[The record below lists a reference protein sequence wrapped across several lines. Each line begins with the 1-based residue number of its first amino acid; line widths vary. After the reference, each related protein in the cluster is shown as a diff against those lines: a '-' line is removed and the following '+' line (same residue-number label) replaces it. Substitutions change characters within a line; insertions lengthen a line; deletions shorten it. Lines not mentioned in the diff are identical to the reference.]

1 MKPKKERIEKCE
13 RKSRRG
19 FLKSSAGLVAGVA
32 AAQWL
37 PGRADAQQTSAS
49 PVILESLRNPNG
61 RAILLKDGI
70 VLSMDSQVGDF
81 EKADVLIQGKKIV
94 SVGPNLPAPAHA
106 LMVNATGMIVM
117 PGFIDTHH
125 HQFET
130 PLRSILSDGLLGV
143 AGDTAST
150 YQGMILGTFAPAYL
164 PEDARL
170 GELVASLSQ
179 MNAGV
184 TMTVDTSQVSLTP
197 EHTDACIAGLKES
210 GRRALFAYSTG
221 PGTKSQYPQDIVR
234 LRKQYFSSD
243 DQLLTLA
250 LGDETN
256 ADRWKLARSVGAPIV
271 SHIVNMSTLEPLAKA
286 GLMGPDNEYIHC
298 TRAGNET
305 LWKTIADTGGK
316 VSIAPAIEMQMRH
329 GMPPIQA
336 ALDHGI
342 RPSLSVDV
350 ECNMTADMFSIMR
363 TAFTLQRALVNDRAL
378 AGEQNLPPLVTCR
391 DVIEFAT
398 IAGARVAHVDGKV
411 GTLTPGKE
419 ADIILLGTERIN
431 TFPLN
436 NVPGTVVTLMD
447 TSNVEHVFIA
457 GKVMKWQGKLVGVD
471 LPGFGA
477 RSRSRATGFWPGPTR
492 RATSLGPAARPLSV
506 PLSARRSEKKFAIHR
521 THLRAFALPQRPRK
535 DPLRVTANSRHS
547 GRLAWLIHQRRES

>member
-1 MKPKKERIEKCE
+1 MKLQQGMKGKDKPTMRPKKEPVEE
-13 RKSRRG
+13 REGNSRRG
-19 FLKSSAGLVAGVA
+19 FLKGSVGLVAGAA

-37 PGRADAQQTSAS
+37 AGRAVAQQNAAS
-49 PVILESLRNPNG
+49 RVTRENLTNANG

-70 VLSMDSQVGDF
+70 VLSMNSQVGDF

-94 SVGPNLPAPAHA
+94 SVGPNVPVPAHT
-106 LMVNATGMIVM
+106 LVVNAAGMIVM

-130 PLRSILSDGLLGV
+130 PLRSILSDGLLGT
-143 AGDTAST
+143 AGDTVSS
-150 YQGMILGTFAPAYL
+150 YQKTIIGTFTPAYL

-179 MNAGV
+179 INAGV
-184 TMTVDTSQVSLTP
+184 TTTVDTSQVSLTP

-210 GRRALFAYSTG
+210 GRRVLFAYSAG
-221 PGTKSQYPQDIVR
+221 QGAKSQYPQDIVR

-250 LGDETN
+250 LGDATN
-256 ADRWKLARSVGAPIV
+256 ADHWKLARSVGAPIV
-271 SHIVNMSTLEPLAKA
+271 SHIVDMSALEPMAKA

-298 TRAGNET
+298 TRSASET
-305 LWKTIADTGGK
+305 LWKAIADTGGK

-329 GMPPIQA
+329 GMPPFQA

-363 TAFTLQRALVNDRAL
+363 AAYTLQRALINQRAL

-398 IAGARVAHVDGKV
+398 VAGARVAHLDSKI
-411 GTLTPGKE
+411 GTLTPGRE
-419 ADIILLGTERIN
+419 ADIIMLATDRIN

-447 TSNVEHVFIA
+447 TSNVENVFVA
-457 GKVMKWQGKLVGVD
+457 GKALKWQGKLVGVD
-471 LPGFGA
+471 LSRLQRQIEKSRDGLLARTNQTRDFFG
-477 RSRSRATGFWPGPTR
+477 TCC
-492 RATSLGPAARPLSV
+492 
-506 PLSARRSEKKFAIHR
+506 
-521 THLRAFALPQRPRK
+521 
-535 DPLRVTANSRHS
+535 TA
-547 GRLAWLIHQRRES
+547 G

>member
-1 MKPKKERIEKCE
+1 MNLVLGGQTYVFLSRGMNSCVMRQEKERPAMKPHKERVEKCE
-13 RKSRRG
+13 RNSRRG
-19 FLKSSAGLVAGVA
+19 FLKGSVGLVAGVA
-32 AAQWL
+32 AARWL
-37 PGRADAQQTSAS
+37 PGRAAAQQSAAS
-49 PVILESLRNPNG
+49 SVTLENLRNANG
-61 RAILLKDGI
+61 RAIVLKDGI

-81 EKADVLIQGKKIV
+81 EKADVLIQGKKII
-94 SVGPNLPAPAHA
+94 SVGPNVSVPAHA
-106 LMVNATGMIVM
+106 MIVNAAGMIVM

-130 PLRSILSDGLLGV
+130 PLRGILSDGLLGT
-143 AGDTAST
+143 AGDTVST
-150 YQGMILGTFAPAYL
+150 YQGMILDTFAPAYL

-179 MNAGV
+179 MSAGV
-184 TMTVDTSQVSLTP
+184 TTTIDTSQVSLTP
-197 EHTDACIAGLKES
+197 EHTDACIAGLQQS

-221 PGTKSQYPQDIVR
+221 PGLKSEYPQDIVR

-243 DQLLTLA
+243 EELLTLA

-271 SHIVNMSTLEPLAKA
+271 SHIVNMSTLEPMIKA

-298 TRAGNET
+298 TRSGNET

-336 ALDHGI
+336 ALDHSI

-363 TAFTLQRALVNDRAL
+363 SAYTLQRALLNERAL
-378 AGEQNLPPLVTCR
+378 AGEQNLPTLVTCR
-391 DVIEFAT
+391 AVIEFAT
-398 IAGARVAHVDGKV
+398 VAGARVGPGDSKV

-419 ADIILLGTERIN
+419 ADIIMLATDRIN

-436 NVPGTVVTLMD
+436 NVPGTIVTLMD
-447 TSNVEHVFIA
+447 TSNVENVFVA
-457 GKVMKWQGKLVGVD
+457 GKVVKWQGKLVGMD
-471 LPGFGA
+471 LNRLRGDIEKSRDGLLA
-477 RSRSRATGFWPGPTR
+477 RT
-492 RATSLGPAARPLSV
+492 
-506 PLSARRSEKKFAIHR
+506 
-521 THLRAFALPQRPRK
+521 
-535 DPLRVTANSRHS
+535 
-547 GRLAWLIHQRRES
+547 